1 MQETLHALYLH
12 IPFCLRKCSYCDFY
26 SVTSA
31 HPEKMQAYSRR
42 LAERI
47 RIWGA
52 ALPDAYLD
60 TVYFGGGTPSLL
72 SEGMMEEILEAIH
85 QSFRV
90 APDAEISMEANP
102 ATMSLNKAKGFFQ
115 SGINRISLGVQ
126 SFVPE
131 ELKTLGRLHNVKA
144 VLETVEAIHQAGFS
158 NYNLDLIYGVPGQ
171 TLKTWEYSLQ
181 QALACKPDHLSLYL
195 LQMDK
200 QVPLYRQIERG
211 EKVEPEEN
219 QVVRMFYR
227 GDEILQD
234 QGYEH
239 YEISNF
245 AAPGKSCR
253 HHLHYWQSHPYLG
266 LGAGAVSFLDGK
278 RFRLSND
285 VQSFFIDNCVP
296 GENFGE
302 CLEELKTVEQR
313 LSDALIMGLRC
324 MKGVS
329 AKEFK
334 ERFGIDIYERYA
346 AEIFACEQEG
356 LLERKQGFLCLT
368 RRGWFLSNQVLWR
381 FV

>member
-227 GDEILQD
+227 GDEILRD